1 MAGATEAGASSGD
14 KPASGSFKHV
24 GNKMK
29 RTELYRKYKADKR
42 KAKLARRSAQAKE
55 ERGEDGAAKKAARL
69 AANKTRTIE
78 NTRDFNPTI
87 INAPNTHQGPGPS
100 NLKKK
105 AGGKRHDEDG
115 ASEQDNQDGDDHD
128 EEVVEEQDAAEEM
141 DYDEDPS
148 APPAILITTSMPS
161 SSTSPHLESLNARSH
176 PAQRT
181 REFVDE
187 LLSVFPG
194 AEYRPRA
201 KAQGVGLGKICG
213 WARQRRFDAVLVV
226 NESRKQP
233 FALTVISLPHG
244 PTAFFRLTS
253 IATGDEIYG
262 KARPTPHT
270 PELILNNFTTVLG
283 HRVGKVLQC
292 LFPKIP
298 QLEGRQVVT
307 CHNQRDYIFFRR
319 HRYMFKSDQ
328 KTALQEIGP
337 RFTLKLHS
345 LKESLPK
352 GAGVWDGK
360 YTQEYAE
367 LEPEELEALVQQG
380 DGEHEEAAA
389 AAEAATATATA
400 GSAAGTAEAKGDELS
415 RSVSNAVAPS
425 SSAAETASTSS
436 LSSKKKRQRGEEDTT
451 GLDFQWKPK
460 MSVSRRNFYL

>member
-1 MAGATEAGASSGD
+1 MAGKEESGD
-14 KPASGSFKHV
+14 AGKAASGSFKHV

-29 RTELYRKYKADKR
+29 RTELYRKYKAEKR
-42 KAKLARRSAQAKE
+42 KAKFGRRSAQAKE

-87 INAPNTHQGPGPS
+87 INAPNTHEGPGPS
-100 NLKKK
+100 NLTTQ
-105 AGGKRHDEDG
+105 AGAESKGDG
-115 ASEQDNQDGDDHD
+115 QDSDSSR
-128 EEVVEEQDAAEEM
+128 EEGEGVGAEEMEEQEAAEEA
-141 DYDEDPS
+141 DDDEDPS

-176 PAQRT
+176 PSERT
-181 REFVDE
+181 REFIDE

-201 KAQGVGLGKICG
+201 KAQGAGLGKICS
-213 WARQRRFDAVLVV
+213 WARDRRFGAMIVI
-226 NESRKQP
+226 NESRKVP
-233 FALTVISLPHG
+233 FALTVIQLPHG

-253 IATGDEIYG
+253 ISTGAEIYG

-283 HRVGKVLQC
+283 HRVGKVLQS

-298 QLEGRQVVT
+298 QLEGRQAVT

-319 HRYMFKSDQ
+319 HRYMFKSDS

-345 LKESLPK
+345 LKEGLPK

-360 YTQEYAE
+360 YTGEYAE
-367 LEPEELEALVQQG
+367 LEPEEMEAMVKGG
-380 DGEHEEAAA
+380 DGEE
-389 AAEAATATATA
+389 AEAA
-400 GSAAGTAEAKGDELS
+400 GEIGEGVSAADQAS
-415 RSVSNAVAPS
+415 
-425 SSAAETASTSS
+425 TASTA
-436 LSSKKKRQRGEEDTT
+436 KNKKRQRGDEETR

>member
-1 MAGATEAGASSGD
+1 MAGSGEPSTSASSAGGSGD
-14 KPASGSFKHV
+14 KPASGSFKHI

-29 RTELYRKYKADKR
+29 RTELYRKYKAEKR
-42 KAKLARRSAQAKE
+42 KAKFARRSAQAKE

-87 INAPNTHQGPGPS
+87 INAPNTHEGPGPS
-100 NLKKK
+100 NLKKTSGNK
-105 AGGKRHDEDG
+105 
-115 ASEQDNQDGDDHD
+115 GDDAEEGDDSD
-128 EEVVEEQDAAEEM
+128 EEQMVEEEQEAAEEI
-141 DYDEDPS
+141 DQDEDPS

-176 PAQRT
+176 PSERT

-194 AEYRPRA
+194 AEYRSRS

-213 WARQRRFDAVLVV
+213 WARQRRYDALLVV

-253 IATGDEIYG
+253 ISTGAEIYG

-283 HRVGKVLQC
+283 HRVGKVLQN

-360 YTQEYAE
+360 YSEEYAE
-367 LEPEELEALVQQG
+367 LEPEELEALQRQA
-380 DGEHEEAAA
+380 DGTRDDQEEAAA
-389 AAEAATATATA
+389 AAVEQEDAMQQDAQVQT
-400 GSAAGTAEAKGDELS
+400 
-415 RSVSNAVAPS
+415 S
-425 SSAAETASTSS
+425 SSAKTAKKATETSN
-436 LSSKKKRQRGEEDTT
+436 KKKRQRGEEETT